1 MTKRKGWMFGKIRGT
16 STTPSVRGQSAMQ
29 SMKNMTKFS
38 SISLQFHFP
47 VFHFKLLISYFH
59 DASNQWKNKSIY
71 IYYILIML
79 FPIVYEHDR
88 LWVIFPSKK
97 YWKLST
103 RGMWNLKIMTQV
115 IYHEAYGF
123 LEIKKTAIW
132 KKILKKCWIILKM
145 PFTFS

>member
-1 MTKRKGWMFGKIRGT
+1 MTKRKGLMFGKIRGT

-71 IYYILIML
+71 ILYTDYVI
-79 FPIVYEHDR
+79 PDR
-88 LWVIFPSKK
+88 LWTRQT
-97 YWKLST
+97 LSY
-103 RGMWNLKIMTQV
+103 LSF
-115 IYHEAYGF
+115 E
-123 LEIKKTAIW
+123 E
-132 KKILKKCWIILKM
+132 ILKVVNKRHVKSKNYDASHLSWSIWVFGNKENGDLKKNLEKM
-145 PFTFS
+145 LNNTQNAIYF